1 MLAFL
6 LLLGLFCL
14 THTSANTPMLSKVP
28 CACSLLI
35 IAAFICF
42 QQAWSTFEGCC
53 PVDAVPVE
61 RPGMTPFTLVRLGVS
76 QDYSPGEGLT
86 QEGFVKGHNQ
96 LTSVDV
102 RLPASLLKELSE
114 IGDGHGGIRDG
125 RGRDVALS
133 GTEKQTEGSAH
144 KDAGTRKRDGSVTSS
159 RGLLTSSV
167 MQHGPGKQRGGKEKA
182 GAVEL
187 RVWVGFEYECPAGHR
202 FLHKPVVKEPVSENS
217 KVDGEKDQINAP
229 PESSQPKTVI
239 KLPVQGAGRPGR
251 AGPRSRIL
259 RGAKQSGGAKTLTGL
274 TGGLDAKEWP
284 AIGEQAL
291 DNEAEWPSLLSAT
304 GKGILP
310 TPPGTRARA
319 PGGILRKG
327 EEAPASTAAPAK
339 PKQEGDVP
347 GASEKRGGASE
358 GVPPGEEKAAW
369 AATKRVVEDPEEFPP
384 LAPSEKNARGSAPS
398 RVGQPGNQPRP
409 ATPKDDVAQ
418 GSGKDVGVTSADS
431 LALPS
436 VPEGDLPIFR
446 ECVSCLPAGPGESET
461 GQRFASGGAQ
471 LRRVFIV
478 TPPGPAVFGT
488 APQVSV
494 GRLSEEAEGRI
505 GAPETDVT
513 AVETVRKGGSSAV
526 AGEGWAT
533 EVGGS
538 GIKRTPTNLGA
549 KVEQATRMQASVM
562 ANRHETPEG
571 SPIEN
576 VPTGLEGGDKS
587 SVCSTSAEQC
597 TPVSLDDADLGGHA
611 TTPLPADG
619 FFSLLLPF
627 IYLDEKGEGKWK
639 REPLLSNESG
649 AFFVVASA
657 LSLAQQVHQGERSSK
672 AS

>member
-1 MLAFL
+1 
-6 LLLGLFCL
+6 
-14 THTSANTPMLSKVP
+14 
-28 CACSLLI
+28 
-35 IAAFICF
+35 
-42 QQAWSTFEGCC
+42 
-53 PVDAVPVE
+53 
-61 RPGMTPFTLVRLGVS
+61 MTPFTLVRLGAS
-76 QDYSPGEGLT
+76 RDYPPGEGLT

-102 RLPASLLKELSE
+102 QLPARFLKELSE

-144 KDAGTRKRDGSVTSS
+144 KDAGTRKREESVTSS
-159 RGLLTSSV
+159 RGLLSSSV
-167 MQHGPGKQRGGKEKA
+167 VQHGPGKQRGGKEKA

-217 KVDGEKDQINAP
+217 KPDGERKVDTVDQTDAP

-239 KLPVQGAGRPGR
+239 KPPVQGAGRPGR
-251 AGPRSRIL
+251 AGPRSRTR
-259 RGAKQSGGAKTLTGL
+259 RGAKQPGGANTGKGL

-310 TPPGTRARA
+310 TPGGMRARAPGGMRERA

-327 EEAPASTAAPAK
+327 EEASASTLA
-339 PKQEGDVP
+339 PKQEGGVP
-347 GASEKRGGASE
+347 GASEKREGASE
-358 GVPPGEEKAAW
+358 GAPPGEEKAAW
-369 AATKRVVEDPEEFPP
+369 VATKGGVEDPEEFPP
-384 LAPSEKNARGSAPS
+384 LAPSAKNARGSAPS
-398 RVGQPGNQPRP
+398 KVGQTGDQPRP
-409 ATPKDDVAQ
+409 ATPKDDAAH
-418 GSGKDVGVTSADS
+418 GSRGAGNDVGVTSADS

-436 VPEGDLPIFR
+436 MPEGDLPVFR
-446 ECVSCLPAGPGESET
+446 GCISCPPAGPGESET

-494 GRLSEEAEGRI
+494 GRVSEEAEGRI
-505 GAPETDVT
+505 RALETDVT
-513 AVETVRKGGSSAV
+513 AVETVREIEGGSSAV
-526 AGEGWAT
+526 AGKGGAT
-533 EVGGS
+533 ELGSSGGP
-538 GIKRTPTNLGA
+538 RTPTDLGA
-549 KVEQATRMQASVM
+549 KAEQATRVQA
-562 ANRHETPEG
+562 N
-571 SPIEN
+571 
-576 VPTGLEGGDKS
+576 LEGRPVGNARTALEREEES
-587 SVCSTSAEQC
+587 GVCSTSAEPNTAVSTAAEQC
-597 TPVSLDDADLGGHA
+597 TAVSLDGASLGGHA
-611 TTPLPADG
+611 VTPLPADG

-627 IYLDEKGEGKWK
+627 IHFDEKGEGKWK
-639 REPLLSNESG
+639 RKPLLSNESE
-649 AFFVVASA
+649 AFLVAASA
-657 LSLAQQVHQGERSSK
+657 LSLDQRIHQGERSSK